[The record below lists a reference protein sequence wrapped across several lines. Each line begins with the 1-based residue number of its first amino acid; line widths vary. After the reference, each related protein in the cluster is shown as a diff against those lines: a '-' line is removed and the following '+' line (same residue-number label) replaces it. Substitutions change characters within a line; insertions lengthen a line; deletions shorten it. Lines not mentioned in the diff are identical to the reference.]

1 MTDLRSTLGAQRL
14 AGEVA
19 RHRHR
24 WVHPTPAMME
34 VAAWRQWCA
43 SCGAYQDAT
52 ATKKGRSSRNRGN
65 RRELEIAKSLGGVKV
80 GHHGGPEDVRAGIFV
95 IQSKVRKAFPTWM
108 WTELAKLP
116 RTDGRIPLLIVT
128 SPPGLDP
135 HDRRKRLA
143 IAVVSLDDWRDLHGE
158 P

>member
-1 MTDLRSTLGAQRL
+1 MTADLREALGAQRL

-24 WVHPTPAMME
+24 WVRYPDGS
-34 VAAWRQWCA
+34 VGCGVCAAVKDEAKSLR
-43 SCGAYQDAT
+43 GKT
-52 ATKKGRSSRNRGN
+52 ARNRGN
-65 RRELEIAKSLGGVKV
+65 RRELEIAKSLGGTKV
-80 GHHGGPEDVRAGIFV
+80 GHYGGPEDVRVGMFNV
-95 IQSKVRKAFPTWM
+95 QSKVRKAFPSWM
-108 WTELAKLP
+108 TTELAKLP

-143 IAVVSLDDWRDLHGE
+143 IAVVTLDDWRDLHGE
-158 P
+158 DTT